1 MLFFNRKNSIKLSEV
16 SKLYLDYCELELEM
30 APASIYE
37 YSKTLRWTLDI
48 LGDLK
53 MEKLNEGHILR
64 LRQEYS
70 RRNLSPSTRAHNFS
84 ILRNLLRFCKG
95 ELNLRVMDAEKIKR
109 PKIPKHKVEYLTEDE
124 LRQFFN
130 SIGTRSLRDLRFR
143 ALFAVLFS
151 TGCRISEALNLKIED
166 IDFTNK
172 EATIIGKG
180 NKERKIYFT
189 EWSNQCIR
197 DYLKKR
203 EYRYKFVFVAESKS
217 HRRWDRNDAQRNF
230 RNYVRKSGLS
240 KRCTAHTLR
249 RSFATTLLKR
259 GVGLGQIQILLGH
272 SDLQTT
278 SRHYLGVLSDEEA
291 KKSHEKYMD
300 IDLNSITP

>member
-1 MLFFNRKNSIKLSEV
+1 MLFFNRKNSIVLSEAC
-16 SKLYLDYCELELEM
+16 KLYLQYCELEQEL
-30 APASIYE
+30 APSSIYE
-37 YSKTLRWTLDI
+37 YSKTLRWTI
-48 LGDLK
+48 ETLGDLK
-53 MEKLNEGHILR
+53 IEKFKEEHLLKLKHDYVNK
-64 LRQEYS
+64 
-70 RRNLSPSTRAHNFS
+70 NLSPSTRAHNFS
-84 ILRNLLRFCKG
+84 VIRNLLRYCKI
-95 ELNLRVMDAEKIKR
+95 ELGLKVLDPERVKR
-109 PKIPKHKVEYLTEDE
+109 PRIPKHKVEYLTETE

-166 IDFTNK
+166 IDFVNK
-172 EATIIGKG
+172 EAMIVGKG
-180 NKERKIYFT
+180 SKERKIYFT
-189 EWSNQCIR
+189 DWSNQCIR
-197 DYLKKR
+197 EYLERR
-203 EYRYKFVFVAESKS
+203 EYKYKFVFVSESKS
-217 HRRWDRNDAQRNF
+217 HGRWDRNDAQRNF
-230 RNYVRKSGLS
+230 RNYVRKSGLG

-291 KKSHEKYMD
+291 KKSHEKYMNMD
-300 IDLNSITP
+300 SWK